1 MDQVLLVIPT
11 PVMRQLYHDLLLDD
25 QYEIVIVDNLT
36 SALGF
41 MVVES
46 FSNIVVFSRG
56 QTDLDLFLKIRKKK
70 KNWSK
75 TKLILVT
82 DNRSIYQKNLRKN
95 DEVISY
101 SEDLVQV
108 VKQIREA
115 IL

>member
-11 PVMRQLYHDLLLDD
+11 PVMRQLYHELLLDD

-82 DNRSIYQKNLRKN
+82 DNN